1 MTESTERTQ
10 LRLRGWR
17 GRLGALVMGLI
28 VAGTVSGLAILWM
41 PFSVGNQWNVI
52 VHTAVGVFTVPPA
65 IWYVVSHWR
74 VYQETPLSHVKLTG
88 YFALAMIL
96 LLVVSG
102 VVLTVQAVFGTRIS
116 YGWDVVHIVAT
127 FGAVAAT
134 VPHLMALVFRSAR
147 GRSEEAAALRSAQR
161 VYSRRAAAWMVGSFV
176 PLVVLVSVYDAP
188 ELENRLPEDYSFL
201 YGEDRPFAPSLA
213 RTATNQAYDP
223 RSLSGSESCG
233 TAGCHEQI
241 LDEWKTSA
249 HRYSAMDPG
258 FRAIQAAMGGQ
269 NGPESTRYCAGCH
282 DPISLFA
289 GTKNLFEDEL
299 TNPQGMDEGVSC
311 ITCHSIQ
318 ETDVQGNANY
328 VIEQPV
334 RYVYELRPEGT
345 GRLVRDFLIRA
356 YPDQHKESF
365 SKRLFKSPEYCAAC
379 HKQFVDE
386 EINQVGWVQLQNQ
399 FDNWKNSR
407 WNEPGDP
414 EKTIECREC
423 HMRLMDS
430 RDPASGDEEDYN
442 RSADD
447 GKHRS
452 HQFLGANQV
461 VPVWLDLPGASEHVE
476 LTRKW
481 LRGEIEIPE
490 IADKWREG
498 PAIPIEIEAPE
509 HVAVGEEVT
518 VRTHLTNN
526 KAGHEFPTGPLDII
540 QAWVEI
546 TVTDQNGGIV
556 FQSGQRNEE
565 HFIEPGSFIYKVE
578 PVDRY
583 GNLVDR
589 HNLWEMV
596 GVRFRR
602 SLFPGFSD
610 QAEFSFLCP
619 ASVLE
624 PPQDAGSRLG
634 DEAVRVRVADGGTVE
649 RLDVTARLLY
659 RKFDQFLLN
668 FLEGGPSELTSPVT
682 VMSED
687 HATIEV
693 TTAAGL

>member
-1 MTESTERTQ
+1 MTEPTDRTQ

-17 GRLGALVMGLI
+17 GHLAALVLGL
-28 VAGTVSGLAILWM
+28 VAAGTVSGLAILWM
-41 PFSVGNQWNVI
+41 PFSVTNQWNVV
-52 VHTAVGVFTVPPA
+52 VHTLAGLILVPPA
-65 IWYVVSHWR
+65 VVYSWSHWR
-74 VYQETPLSHVKLTG
+74 AYRDQPLSHVKLTG
-88 YFALAMIL
+88 YFALVMIG

-102 VVLTVQAVFGTRIS
+102 LVLTVQALFGTRIS
-116 YGWDVVHIVAT
+116 YAWDVVHIVAT
-127 FGAVAAT
+127 FGCLAAVT
-134 VPHLMALVFRSAR
+134 PHLVALASRSLR
-147 GRSEEAAALRSAQR
+147 GRSDEAAALRGAQGVYTRRSAL
-161 VYSRRAAAWMVGSFV
+161 WMVGSFV
-176 PLVVLVSVYDAP
+176 PLVVLVAMYSEP
-188 ELENRLPEDYSFL
+188 ELNDRLPEDYSFL

-213 RTATNQAYDP
+213 QTASNQAYDP
-223 RSLSGSESCG
+223 RTMSGSESCG
-233 TAGCHEQI
+233 TAGCHEEI
-241 LDEWKTSA
+241 LEEWQTSA

-258 FRAIQAAMGGQ
+258 FRTIQATMGQQ

-289 GTKNLFEDEL
+289 GTKNLFVDEL
-299 TNPQGMDEGVSC
+299 TNAQGMDEGVSC
-311 ITCHSIQ
+311 VICHSIQ

-328 VIEQPV
+328 VIRQPE
-334 RYVYELRPEGT
+334 RYVYELEPEGV
-345 GRLVRDFLIRA
+345 GRLVRDFVIRA
-356 YPDQHKESF
+356 YPAQHKESF
-365 SKRLFKSPEYCAAC
+365 SKTLFKSPEYCAAC

-407 WNEPGDP
+407 WNNPGDP
-414 EKTIECREC
+414 ETTIECREC
-423 HMRLMDS
+423 HMPLQES
-430 RDPASGDEEDYN
+430 LDPARGDDQDYN
-442 RSADD
+442 RTAQD
-447 GKHRS
+447 GQHRS
-452 HQFLGANQV
+452 HRFLGANQV
-461 VPVWLDLPGASEHVE
+461 VPVWLDLPGAEEHVE

-490 IADKWREG
+490 IAHKWREG

-509 HVAVGEEVT
+509 RVAAGEEV
-518 VRTHLTNN
+518 VIRTHLTNN

-546 TVTDQNGGIV
+546 TVTDQAGQLV
-556 FQSGQRNEE
+556 FQSGHRDEE

-619 ASVLE
+619 ASLIE
-624 PPQDAGSRLG
+624 PPEDAASQLG
-634 DEAVRVRVADGGTVE
+634 DEAVQLRVAEGGGVE
-649 RLDVTARLLY
+649 RLEVTARLMY

-693 TTAAGL
+693 AAAERP

>member
-1 MTESTERTQ
+1 MTDSSVQTQ
-10 LRLRGWR
+10 PRRVGWSDHIA
-17 GRLGALVMGLI
+17 ALVLGFIL
-28 VAGTVSGLAILWM
+28 AGTVSGLAILWM
-41 PFSVGNQWNVI
+41 PFSVANQWNVI
-52 VHTAVGVFTVPPA
+52 VHTVVGLVLVPPT
-65 IWYVVSHWR
+65 IWFVASHWR
-74 VYQETPLSHVKLTG
+74 AYSEDPLSHVKLTG
-88 YFALAMIL
+88 YFTVATIL

-102 VVLTVQAVFGTRIS
+102 VALTVQAAFGTRIS
-116 YGWDVVHIVAT
+116 YAWDVVHIVAT
-127 FGAVAAT
+127 FGCLAAIA
-134 VPHLMALVFRSAR
+134 PHLIPLVVRSVR
-147 GRSEEAAALRSAQR
+147 GRSDEAADLRSGQGA
-161 VYSRRAAAWMVGSFV
+161 YFRRATLWMVGSFV
-176 PLVVLVSVYDAP
+176 PLAILVGVYDEP
-188 ELENRLPEDYSFL
+188 DLDNRLPEDYSFL

-213 RTATNQAYDP
+213 RTVTNQAYDP
-223 RSLSGSESCG
+223 RSMSGSQSCG

-241 LDEWKTSA
+241 LEEWQVSA
-249 HRYSAMDPG
+249 HRYSTLDPA
-258 FRAIQAAMGGQ
+258 FRAIQAVMGEQ

-289 GTKNLFEDEL
+289 GTKNLFVDEL
-299 TNPQGMDEGVSC
+299 TTQYGMDEGVSC

-334 RYVYELRPEGT
+334 RYVYELEPEGR

-386 EINQVGWVQLQNQ
+386 EVNQVGWVQLQNQ

-423 HMRLMDS
+423 HMPLTES
-430 RDPASGDEEDYN
+430 RDPASGDELDYN
-442 RSADD
+442 RTADD
-447 GKHRS
+447 GRHRS
-452 HQFLGANQV
+452 HRFLGANQA
-461 VPVWLDLPGASEHVE
+461 VPLWLELPGASEHVE

-490 IADKWREG
+490 IAHKWLEG
-498 PAIPIEIEAPE
+498 PVIPIEIEAPE
-509 HVAVGEEVT
+509 RVAAGEEIT
-518 VRTHLTNN
+518 IRTHLTNN

-546 TVTDQNGGIV
+546 TVTDQNGRV
-556 FQSGQRNEE
+556 VYQSGHLDENR
-565 HFIEPGSFIYKVE
+565 FIEPGSFIYKAE

-589 HNLWEMV
+589 HNLWKMV

-610 QAEFSFLCP
+610 LAEFTFLCP

-624 PPQDAGSRLG
+624 PPEDAGSRLG
-634 DEAVRVRVADGGTVE
+634 DEAVRVRVAEGGTVE

-668 FLEGGPSELTSPVT
+668 FLAGGPSELTAPVT

-687 HATIEV
+687 RATIEV
-693 TTAAGL
+693 MRTDGL